1 LPVGPLRCFI
11 HRDDKA
17 TTEGDK
23 PSIVEILVEKHR
35 NGPTGKVDLYFD
47 KKRTSY
53 VSVDKSGYGELANE
67 F

>member
-1 LPVGPLRCFI
+1 M
-11 HRDDKA
+11 
-17 TTEGDK
+17 
-23 PSIVEILVEKHR
+23 KHR